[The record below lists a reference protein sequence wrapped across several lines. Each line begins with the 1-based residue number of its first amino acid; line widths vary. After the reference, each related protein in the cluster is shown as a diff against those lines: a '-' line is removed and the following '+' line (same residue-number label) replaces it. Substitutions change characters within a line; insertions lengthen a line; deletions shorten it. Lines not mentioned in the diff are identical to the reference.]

1 MPGLLRDTAQLRVS
15 GGFSARHCQRA
26 RLQLP
31 ECSRQSTGGSCH
43 LCRTQRGS
51 ARGATGTQTQTQT
64 VHSRSR
70 GAPPVTPAELG
81 EGGATAGQ
89 ETSGRAGLRP
99 WPGLEPAWLPHPQKA
114 RLWLALPCGAGV
126 GGSWGSNP
134 DLALLLPR
142 QRCRWFYVLL
152 HVLHCSNVVIRKV
165 VHVKKKNLDVSKC
178 PWPRRSVLLTGPCC
192 PSPNR

>member
-51 ARGATGTQTQTQT
+51 ARGATGTQTQT

-70 GAPPVTPAELG
+70 GDCRAGDVG
-81 EGGATAGQ
+81 EGGAATLA
-89 ETSGRAGLRP
+89 RAGARVAAAPSEGQAVAGTALRSRSR
-99 WPGLEPAWLPHPQKA
+99 GLL
-114 RLWLALPCGAGV
+114 GV
-126 GGSWGSNP
+126 
-134 DLALLLPR
+134 
-142 QRCRWFYVLL
+142 
-152 HVLHCSNVVIRKV
+152 
-165 VHVKKKNLDVSKC
+165 
-178 PWPRRSVLLTGPCC
+178 
-192 PSPNR
+192 

>member
-51 ARGATGTQTQTQT
+51 ARGATGTQTQT

-99 WPGLEPAWLPHPQKA
+99 WPGLQRGCRTLRRPGCGWHCPAEQES
-114 RLWLALPCGAGV
+114 GAP
-126 GGSWGSNP
+126 GGLTPISLCCYHDNAADGFMSFSM
-134 DLALLLPR
+134 
-142 QRCRWFYVLL
+142 FYIVLML
-152 HVLHCSNVVIRKV
+152 SSEK
-165 VHVKKKNLDVSKC
+165 SYM
-178 PWPRRSVLLTGPCC
+178 
-192 PSPNR
+192 

>member
-31 ECSRQSTGGSCH
+31 ERSRQSTGGSCH

-51 ARGATGTQTQTQT
+51 ARGATGTQTQT

-81 EGGATAGQ
+81 EGGATAAPSEGQ
-89 ETSGRAGLRP
+89 AVAGTALRSRSR
-99 WPGLEPAWLPHPQKA
+99 GLL
-114 RLWLALPCGAGV
+114 GV
-126 GGSWGSNP
+126 
-134 DLALLLPR
+134 
-142 QRCRWFYVLL
+142 
-152 HVLHCSNVVIRKV
+152 
-165 VHVKKKNLDVSKC
+165 
-178 PWPRRSVLLTGPCC
+178 
-192 PSPNR
+192 

>member
-31 ECSRQSTGGSCH
+31 ERSRQSTGGSCH

-51 ARGATGTQTQTQT
+51 ARGATGTQTQT

-81 EGGATAGQ
+81 EGGAATLAWAGAHVAAAPSEGQAVAGTALR
-89 ETSGRAGLRP
+89 SRSRGL
-99 WPGLEPAWLPHPQKA
+99 L
-114 RLWLALPCGAGV
+114 GV
-126 GGSWGSNP
+126 
-134 DLALLLPR
+134 
-142 QRCRWFYVLL
+142 
-152 HVLHCSNVVIRKV
+152 
-165 VHVKKKNLDVSKC
+165 
-178 PWPRRSVLLTGPCC
+178 
-192 PSPNR
+192 